1 MNPVLLHQM
10 LDRAARKW
18 PDAPALT
25 CGETTLGY
33 GGLAAV
39 SRRAASRLLR
49 SGVRRGDRVVV
60 IAPNHPA
67 TAVVAY
73 ACSRIGAVFV
83 ILHEQTR
90 GTGLVHVLGDAE
102 PALVL
107 TDGAAVHEAAERYA
121 ATSSLAEFWQ
131 AVTAQ
136 PPAAEPDDPD
146 DAELDC
152 APPPLAVDPLCLI
165 YTSGSTGM
173 PKAVVSTHAQLL
185 FAAQAIQSC
194 LQYQAGDVVYVSLPL
209 SFDYCL
215 YQLFLAALA
224 GAHAWMP
231 QGVDAGPALLRSL
244 RRSRATILPAVPS
257 LAANLARV
265 LARYGGGLEL
275 RLLTNTGA
283 AMPERTLA
291 ALREHIP
298 GLRVQLMFG
307 LTECKR
313 VSIMPPDEDL
323 RRPGASG
330 LPLPGT
336 EVAVVGDDG
345 AMLPPGAIGE
355 LVVRG
360 PHVMSG
366 YWRRPDLTEQRFPRA
381 EGLFRYLRTGD
392 YGWLDADGYLYFS
405 GRRDD
410 VYKSRGN
417 RVSTIEV
424 EAAALRIPGIDAAAV
439 VPPQGSK
446 NGAVL
451 FTVGKLDA
459 REVLARMRE
468 DLEPFKVPDRC
479 VVLTELPLTGNGKID
494 RKALAA
500 VRDAGQAPPIAGG
513 STHVSTPAPST
524 HATPEERP

>member
-1 MNPVLLHQM
+1 MDPVLLHQVV
-10 LDRAARKW
+10 DGAARVT
-18 PDAPALT
+18 PGAPALT
-25 CGETTLGY
+25 CGEMTLSY
-33 GGLAAV
+33 DVLATV
-39 SRRAASRLLR
+39 SRRASVWLLR
-49 SGVRRGDRVVV
+49 RGVRRGDRVMV

-67 TAVVAY
+67 TAVITY

-83 ILHEQTR
+83 VLHEQVR

-107 TDGAAVHEAAERYA
+107 TDSAGAREAAEPVA
-121 ATSSLAEFWQ
+121 ATVSLTEFWQ
-131 AVTAQ
+131 AVTAS
-136 PPAAEPDDPD
+136 PDSYCG
-146 DAELDC
+146 AELNG
-152 APPPLAVDPLCLI
+152 APSPLAVDPLCLI
-165 YTSGSTGM
+165 YTSGSTGL

-185 FAAQAIQSC
+185 FAARAIQSC
-194 LQYQAGDVVYVSLPL
+194 LQYRADDVVYVTLPF

-231 QGVDAGPALLRSL
+231 HGVDAGPALLRNL
-244 RRSRATILPAVPS
+244 CRARATVLPAVPS
-257 LAANLARV
+257 LAGNLARV
-265 LARYGGGLEL
+265 LSRYGGELSL

-291 ALREHIP
+291 ILREHIP

-336 EVAVVGDDG
+336 EVTVVGDAG
-345 AMLPPGAIGE
+345 QALPPGTVGE
-355 LVVRG
+355 LIVRG

-381 EGLFRYLRTGD
+381 ENLFPYLRTGD
-392 YGWLDADGYLYFS
+392 YGWLDPDGYLYFS

-410 VYKSRGN
+410 VYKSRGI
-417 RVSTIEV
+417 RVSAIEV
-424 EAAALRIPGIDAAAV
+424 ETAALRVPGIDAAAV
-439 VPPQGSK
+439 VPPRGGRR
-446 NGAVL
+446 GAVL
-451 FTVGKLDA
+451 FAVGKLDA
-459 REVLARMRE
+459 AEVLTRMRE

-479 VVLTELPLTGNGKID
+479 VLLPELPLTGNGKID
-494 RKALAA
+494 RKALASML
-500 VRDAGQAPPIAGG
+500 DAEGRSGPAAATTP
-513 STHVSTPAPST
+513 TPA
-524 HATPEERP
+524 TPGARL